1 MTFAIAF
8 LLLAQA
14 PRFDNA
20 KLENRALQAP
30 LGTELARI
38 QGPAWAGYMVPALH
52 GRGENWGCWDDGGR
66 IRGPIHLEG
75 SRTVA
80 ILYRINGG
88 KVEKVR
94 AASPDC
100 GFDAGGLPVTWF
112 SNVVPKDSVAFLEG
126 LGEKALPVI
135 AAHEDEAATA
145 ALIRLAKSSPE
156 SKMRGQAL
164 FWMAQRAGDKIA
176 QQITDA
182 IENDPDT
189 DVKKKAV
196 FALSQMP
203 KDEGVPKLIEVA
215 KNNRNPA
222 VRKQAVFW
230 LGQSKDP
237 RAFAFIEDVLTH

>member
-1 MTFAIAF
+1 MIPVIALF
-8 LLLAQA
+8 LLAQT

-20 KLENRALQAP
+20 KLETRALQAP

-38 QGPAWAGYMVPALH
+38 QGPAWVGYSVPAH
-52 GRGENWGCWDDGGR
+52 GGRVGNDGCWCDSD
-66 IRGPIHLEG
+66 
-75 SRTVA
+75 TVSV
-80 ILYRINGG
+80 LYRLMQG

-94 AASPDC
+94 LASLNC
-100 GFDAGGLPVTWF
+100 RFDAGGLPVTWLTG
-112 SNVVPKDSVAFLEG
+112 VAPKDSIAFLETQ
-126 LGEKALPVI
+126 GEKGVTAIAL
-135 AAHEDEAATA
+135 HDDEAAVP
-145 ALIRLAKSSPE
+145 ALIRLSKTSPDG
-156 SKMRGQAL
+156 KTRGQAL

-176 QQITDA
+176 QHITDA
-182 IENDPDT
+182 IDNDPDT

-196 FALSQMP
+196 FALSLMP

-215 KNNRNPA
+215 KNNRNAA